1 MAFPGKGL
9 LVGAVTGSF
18 LYFVGFPG
26 WVAVAFGVLGFLG
39 MGGLHYS
46 KLVVKTLPRDI
57 W

>member
-18 LYFVGFPG
+18 LYLAGFPE
-26 WVAVAFGVLGFLG
+26 WFALAFAALGFLG
-39 MGGLHYS
+39 MGGLHYC
-46 KLVVKTLPRDI
+46 KLVVKTLPRDL

>member
-1 MAFPGKGL
+1 MAFPSKGL

-18 LYFVGFPG
+18 LYLVGFPG